1 MSATQ
6 RILRKAFTTEHIANE
21 LMYLKGN
28 LRCEETVKL
37 KIGAQVMCIVNINL
51 SNGDLLCNGAQGIVV
66 GFSTKYPIVKYN
78 NGWQM
83 TMAPHIW
90 ESENIPGIGIG
101 QIPLISAWAL
111 TIHKAQGSTLD
122 MAEVDAGSSI
132 FECGQTYVA
141 LSRIKSLEGLYLTS
155 FDISRS
161 RINQQVQEF
170 YETLNKFAV
179 NLSTEQ
185 ETRIQEIE
193 SLPEAVAHVM
203 DIPVI
208 EAVVVASEAVVVAS
222 EVVDAPEVVVPSTT
236 KIVTITF

>member
-1 MSATQ
+1 
-6 RILRKAFTTEHIANE
+6 
-21 LMYLKGN
+21 
-28 LRCEETVKL
+28 
-37 KIGAQVMCIVNINL
+37 
-51 SNGDLLCNGAQGIVV
+51 
-66 GFSTKYPIVKYN
+66 
-78 NGWQM
+78 
-83 TMAPHIW
+83 
-90 ESENIPGIGIG
+90 
-101 QIPLISAWAL
+101 
-111 TIHKAQGSTLD
+111 

-155 FDISRS
+155 FDISRI
-161 RINQQVQEF
+161 RINQQVQDF
-170 YETLNKFAV
+170 YENINKFAV
-179 NLSTEQ
+179 NLSTAQ

-208 EAVVVASEAVVVAS
+208 EAVVVASEVVVVAS